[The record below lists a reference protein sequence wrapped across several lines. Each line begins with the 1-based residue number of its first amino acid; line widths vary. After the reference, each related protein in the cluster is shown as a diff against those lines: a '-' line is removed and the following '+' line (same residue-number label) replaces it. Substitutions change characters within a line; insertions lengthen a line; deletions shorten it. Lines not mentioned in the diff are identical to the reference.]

1 MSILDI
7 KDVEAYDQDVV
18 KFLRF
23 YEFPGQ
29 TINFEGSAKY
39 KQVKIQIRLRYYIVY
54 QKYNSS

>member
-39 KQVKIQIRLRYYIVY
+39 EKP
-54 QKYNSS
+54 KY